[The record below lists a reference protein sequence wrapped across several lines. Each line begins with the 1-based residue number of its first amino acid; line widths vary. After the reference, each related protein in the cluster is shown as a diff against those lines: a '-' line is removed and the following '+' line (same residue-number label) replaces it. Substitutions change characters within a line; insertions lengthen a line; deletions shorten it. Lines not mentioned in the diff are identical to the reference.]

1 MIQQVCILHLLASSC
16 ISLPPRFQVQD
27 GLDAAE
33 ATPSTPSSITN
44 GYQIPSKACPSFTSY
59 SQQINQPISTGP
71 LALPFQRPPVNCRT
85 WVSEAVEE
93 KISLLKGKIRSPDL
107 HRLLE
112 NTFPNTLDTA
122 IKWFATSQGIEK
134 AFLITGDIDAMWIRD
149 SAAQLRP
156 YKSFIYKE
164 PAIGALFR
172 GAINVQASFLVNN
185 TFCNS
190 LNAPKESK
198 IPVAGGQEGDVYPP
212 FDRKATFECKYELD
226 SLAFFFQ
233 LSMDYFEASSDELF
247 FQESSLWK
255 EAVEKILDLIF
266 RETRSTFDEKSGKV
280 ERDVFRFTHQTDR
293 STETNANSGLG
304 NPVFANNSDA
314 DLLRPF
320 LIRSGFRPSDDVTI
334 FQYLIPSNAFMSGQ
348 LKQVATIVSL
358 YNQTQATHMQTI
370 ALRVKQAILENAV
383 IESKRFGKVFA
394 YEVDGYGSCLIMDD
408 ANYPSL
414 LGMPLMTGFMDSVV
428 EKDLEFWEIYENT
441 RKMLLSKYGNPYYIH
456 GSDFEG
462 IGSPHTDLESA
473 WPMALMIAIQTASR
487 DDAMQVRKWTK
498 MLLESTSGLG
508 LIHESVNVHN
518 SNLFSRPWFG
528 WANGMFGETVFDL
541 ADRFPDVLSTNFSFI
556 T

>member
-1 MIQQVCILHLLASSC
+1 MIPQVCSLLLLTSLC
-16 ISLPPRFQVQD
+16 ISLPPRFQVQNS
-27 GLDAAE
+27 E
-33 ATPSTPSSITN
+33 ATPSTITN
-44 GYQIPSKACPSFTSY
+44 GYQIPFKECPSFTSY

-71 LALPFQRPPVNCRT
+71 LALPFQRPPLNCRT
-85 WVSEAVEE
+85 WVSESVEE
-93 KISLLKGKIRSPDL
+93 RISLLKEKISSPDL
-107 HRLLE
+107 QRLLE

-134 AFLITGDIDAMWIRD
+134 AFLITGDINAMWIRD

-156 YKSFIYKE
+156 YKSFIDKE
-164 PAIGALFR
+164 PEIGALFR
-172 GAINVQASFLVNN
+172 GAINVQAAFLVNN
-185 TFCNS
+185 TFCNA

-198 IPVAGGQEGDVYPP
+198 IPIAGGQEGDVYPP
-212 FDRKATFECKYELD
+212 FDNKATFECKYELD

-233 LSMDYFEASSDELF
+233 LSMDYFEASSDGLF
-247 FQESSLWK
+247 FQESSVWK
-255 EAVEKILDLIF
+255 EAVERILDLVF
-266 RETRSTFDEKSGKV
+266 RESRSTFDEESGKV

-293 STETNANSGLG
+293 STETNSNSGLG

-314 DLLRPF
+314 DLSRPF

-348 LKQVATIVSL
+348 LKQVARIVSR
-358 YNQTQATHMQTI
+358 YNQTQATQMQTI

-383 IESKRFGKVFA
+383 VDSKRFGKVFA
-394 YEVDGYGSCLIMDD
+394 YEVDGYGSTLIMDD

-414 LGMPLMTGFMDSVV
+414 LGMPLMTGFMDL
-428 EKDLEFWEIYENT
+428 EKDRELREIYRNT

-473 WPMALMIAIQTASR
+473 WPMSLMIAIQTASR
-487 DDAMQVRKWTK
+487 AEAVQVRKWTK

-541 ADRFPDVLSTNFSFI
+541 ADRFPDFLSTNFSM
-556 T
+556 TT